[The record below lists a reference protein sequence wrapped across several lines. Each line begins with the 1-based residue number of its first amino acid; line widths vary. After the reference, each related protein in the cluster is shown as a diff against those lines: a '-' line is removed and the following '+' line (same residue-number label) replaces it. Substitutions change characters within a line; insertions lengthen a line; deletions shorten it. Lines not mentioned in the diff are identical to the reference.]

1 MSWIRGNASDYL
13 DLSDV
18 LVAAA
23 TGNSLQTVDSISAA
37 GSGYVVGEIITFTGG
52 TFSVATQLE
61 VTSVGGSGD
70 VTGVRIYNAGIY
82 TVNPSDSNATT
93 ASASGTGATF
103 THTYAANGWAVDRN
117 TTWSGSEKEVIM
129 HGSGGG
135 SDAIYVG
142 WRTLSGS
149 GYYNFELHG
158 FTGYDSGLDH
168 DEQPGASPGFHDAT
182 LDTGKHGCYLLCL
195 NSTVSYWIN
204 INSYRI
210 ILVIKVGSAYFNA
223 YLGFGNRFGTVSEY
237 PYPLC
242 IAGHT
247 SQPLDPY
254 TQTKL
259 SSGLVDPWADNSY
272 NGNGPMVV
280 MNTDNQWYQVKN
292 GDVSISSRTARR
304 DVCVTPAQTPAG
316 TNDNSI
322 PPEDKFCNGGSGAAP
337 FSDIINQTSLGGSPT
352 INTET
357 VPGTTNAHILLPAT
371 IVMFTPSIQ
380 ILMELDE
387 VYWCSGFNIV
397 TEDRIIIGSTVY
409 RVFQNCNRTDT
420 YAYLAVREA
429 S

>member
-1 MSWIRGNASDYL
+1 MSWIRGNATNYL

-23 TGNSLQTVDSISAA
+23 TGSSVSSVDSVAA
-37 GSGYVVGEIITFTGG
+37 GGSGYAIGDIITLTGG
-52 TFSVATQLE
+52 TFSVAAQLE
-61 VTSVGGSGD
+61 VLTLSGSA
-70 VTGVRIYNAGIY
+70 VATVRIYNAGIY
-82 TVNPSDSNATT
+82 TVAPSDPVAQGSTDG
-93 ASASGTGATF
+93 SGTGATF
-103 THTYAANGWAVDRN
+103 NLTLATNGWTADRN

-142 WRTLSGS
+142 WRTFSGS

-182 LDTGKHGCYLLCL
+182 LDLNKHGCYLLCI
-195 NSTVSYWIN
+195 NSTLSYWLN
-204 INSYRI
+204 INSYRM
-210 ILVIKVGSAYFNA
+210 ILIIKVGSAYFNA

-237 PYPLC
+237 PYPMC

-254 TQTKL
+254 SQTKL
-259 SSGLVDPWADNSY
+259 SSGLTDPWADNTY
-272 NGNGPMVV
+272 LNNGPMTV

-292 GDVSISSRTARR
+292 GSVAIGVRSSNR

-316 TNDNSI
+316 TTDGSVA
-322 PPEDKFCNGGSGAAP
+322 PEDKFFGGGSGTHV
-337 FSDIINQTSLGGSPT
+337 FSDIINQLSLGGNPT

-357 VPGTTNAHILLPAT
+357 IPGTTNAHILLPAT
-371 IVMFTPSIQ
+371 IVMFTPSVQ

-397 TEDRIIIGSTVY
+397 TEDRIIVGSTVY

-420 YAYLAVREA
+420 YAYLAIREA
-429 S
+429 